1 VRTAGES
8 VGERVFQKGLIDTRG
23 WRRRP
28 RESSW
33 PGPRLPCHFRS
44 LKIKKLTTRNRA
56 PKLGARF
63 FPSSRS
69 ARDWKYFSIP
79 FRGRP
84 SPSIGRT
91 GKAFSGT
98 HRPLCWT
105 KPVER
110 LDGYAAR
117 GVGGIGVD
125 LMRPL
130 RVAVPDQRLRV
141 AVPDQRRTAPLRFA
155 LHRIQDTWLS

>member
-1 VRTAGES
+1 VRVLVNGSSKKALLTQGVGGAGP
-8 VGERVFQKGLIDTRG
+8 ERAAGLDRG
-23 WRRRP
+23 CPVTSDLLR
-28 RESSW
+28 
-33 PGPRLPCHFRS
+33 F
-44 LKIKKLTTRNRA
+44 KKLTTRNRA

-130 RVAVPDQRLRV
+130 RVAVPDQR
-141 AVPDQRRTAPLRFA
+141 RTAPLRFA